1 MRKKTMKK
9 YLIRTDI
16 EGISGIV
23 SYDQATPGTQ
33 EYPEG
38 RELFMG
44 DLLALIQGLNDGGA
58 DEIYLYD
65 EHCSGRNI
73 MTDRLPENVFTYAGK
88 PPYTPQWAG
97 GLDHSFTGLIL
108 LGFHSKA
115 DSGSNLL
122 NHSYESDIR
131 NIDINGLSVGEI
143 GNEAAI
149 AGDVGVPFVMVTG
162 DSEGIKE
169 AEKLVPG
176 VRGVVVKESCSEFG
190 ALCYPTVL
198 THRWIYEEARKLV
211 NSEDLPKPFIIP
223 GPVTM
228 KIDFFETEFA
238 AKYKACHGEAVFHGE
253 TVLSCWSQYLE
264 AKQKM

>member
-1 MRKKTMKK
+1 MKK
-9 YLIRTDI
+9 YLVRTDI

-23 SYDQATPGTQ
+23 SYDQATPGTE

-44 DLLALIQGLNDGGA
+44 DLLALIKGLNDGGA

-65 EHCSGRNI
+65 EHCEGRNI
-73 MTDRLPENVFTYAGK
+73 QIDRLPANVFTYAGK
-88 PPYTPQWAG
+88 PPYTPTWAG
-97 GLDHSFTGLIL
+97 GLDKSFTGLIL

-115 DSGSNLL
+115 DSGQNLL

-143 GNEAAI
+143 GNETAI
-149 AGDVGVPFVMVTG
+149 AGETGVPLLMVTG

-169 AEKLVPG
+169 AERLVPG

-190 ALCYPTVL
+190 GMCYPTVL
-198 THRWIYEEARKLV
+198 THKWIYEEARRLV
-211 NSEDLPKPFIIP
+211 SSTDLPAPFMIS
-223 GPVTM
+223 GPVVM
-228 KIDFFETEFA
+228 NIQFYETEFA
-238 AKYKACHGEAVFHGE
+238 AKYKARYGEAVFQGE
-253 TVLSCWSQYLE
+253 TVLSCWASYLKN
-264 AKQKM
+264 KQDLFSPVL